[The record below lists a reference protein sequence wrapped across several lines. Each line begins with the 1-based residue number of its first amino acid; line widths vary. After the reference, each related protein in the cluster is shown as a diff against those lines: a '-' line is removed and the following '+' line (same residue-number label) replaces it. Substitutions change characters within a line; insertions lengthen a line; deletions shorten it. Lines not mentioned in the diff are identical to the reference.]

1 MPKNIVI
8 LCDGTSNEISSD
20 RTNILRL
27 FGTLVRDDDQIVFY
41 DPGVG
46 TFGAEHAFSWVWRKT
61 TEVLGMAA
69 GWGLDHNVKEAYRF
83 LAETFH
89 DLDPEEGPPRIYVFG
104 FSRGAYTARVLA
116 GFIHAIGLMPP
127 SQFNLLDYAY
137 RAYKRVAITRSRREA
152 APTDLAELK
161 LYQRVLQAPRPDIE
175 MLGLFDTVS
184 SVFEIGRFGPRRRR
198 HAFTDWNP
206 SVRAIR
212 HAVAI
217 DERRTMFQPQLWRA
231 PPDAEKHDAKEVWF
245 RGVHADVGGG
255 YPDDRSGLA
264 KVALRW
270 MIAESKAKGVA
281 FDAANVALLALG
293 EGGEGGKSYKPP
305 DETAPLNKSMNPA
318 WRVLEFIPRFAP
330 LSGGTKR
337 PMFLGLYIPLSERRV
352 VPEGALIHESVFLRH
367 ERLGDGLPPNLPDE
381 REEEQDPRAPADS
394 ADLI

>member
-8 LCDGTSNEISSD
+8 LCDGTSNEISTN

-27 FGTLVRDDDQIVFY
+27 FGALSRDDEQTVFY

-69 GWGLDHNVKEAYRF
+69 GWGLDQNVKEAYRF
-83 LAETFH
+83 LAETYH
-89 DLDPEEGPPRIYVFG
+89 DQATDEAPPKIYLFG

-116 GFIHAIGLMPP
+116 GFIHAMGLMPP
-127 SQFNLLDYAY
+127 TQFNLLDYAF
-137 RAYKRVAITRSRREA
+137 RAYKRVKIADDGDA
-152 APTDLAELK
+152 VATDELK

-175 MLGLFDTVS
+175 LLGLFDTVS

-198 HAFTDWNP
+198 HAYTDWNP
-206 SVRAIR
+206 SVRNLR
-212 HAVAI
+212 HALAI

-231 PPDAEKHDAKEVWF
+231 PPDAADHDASEVWF

-255 YPDDRSGLA
+255 YPDERSGLA

-270 MIAESKAKGVA
+270 MIAETKPMGVKY
-281 FDAANVALLALG
+281 DPANTAVLVLG
-293 EGGEGGKSYKPP
+293 EPSESGKSYEPP
-305 DETAPLNKSMNPA
+305 DETAPLNKSMNFA
-318 WRVLEFIPRFAP
+318 WRILEIVPRFAP

-337 PMFLGLYIPLSERRV
+337 PMFFGLYIPFSERRV
-352 VPEGALIHESVFLRH
+352 IPERALIHESVFKRDAEIH
-367 ERLGDGLPPNLPDE
+367 DGLPVNLPAEYEIARDL
-381 REEEQDPRAPADS
+381 APPGEDS
-394 ADLI
+394 NLA